1 MDSLYTT
8 LKQFGHVKPNAA
20 LAKLTTFHIGGQV
33 LFLTQVTET
42 EKMVQLLNFLTGEGI
57 PYFILGGGSNIVWQ
71 DEPFEGVVI
80 KVASCKLQ
88 VASDRV
94 IADSGAPLAAVVT
107 NFMQNSFSGME
118 WAAGVPGT
126 VGGAVRGNAGAMD
139 SDISRSVEKIMVWR
153 DGEVIELKSEECGYG
168 YRESVFKHNQDIIL
182 QAVYKTKPGD
192 KKEILKQIQENI
204 KGRNGKYPAKPS
216 AGSFFKNVDF
226 KDWKGGLSKL
236 PEHFAKTQKVPAGW
250 INEQNGLKGFQIGG
264 AMISKEHGN
273 FLINFTNEATQADV
287 IALKEE
293 AQKRA
298 MENFGVELE
307 PEVVIVQM

>member
-1 MDSLYTT
+1 MYGLNGQ
-8 LKQFGHVKPNAA
+8 LKEFGHVKPNAA

-33 LFLTQVTET
+33 QFLTQVTET
-42 EKMVQLLNFLTGEGI
+42 EKMVQLLNFLTGEGV

-71 DEPFEGVVI
+71 DELFEGVVI
-80 KVASCKLQ
+80 KMQNATIKNQ
-88 VASDRV
+88 NDKI

-107 NFMQNSFSGME
+107 SFMQNSFAGME

-139 SDISRSVEKIMVWR
+139 SDTSRTVEKIMVWR
-153 DGEVIELKSEECGYG
+153 DGEVIELKPEECGYG

-226 KDWKGGLSKL
+226 KDWKGDLSKL
-236 PEHFAKTQKVPAGW
+236 PEHFAKAQKVPAGW
-250 INEQNGLKGFQIGG
+250 INEQNGLKGCQIGG

-273 FLINFTNEATQADV
+273 FLINYTGEATQADV

>member
-1 MDSLYTT
+1 MNGLYGQ
-8 LKQFGHVKPNAA
+8 LKEFGHVKPNAP

-33 LFLTQVTET
+33 QFLVQVTEA
-42 EKMVQLLNFLTGEGI
+42 EKMVQLLNFLTGEGV

-71 DEPFEGVVI
+71 DELFEGVVI
-80 KVASCKLQ
+80 KVDSRQ
-88 VASDRV
+88 STVDSNHV
-94 IADSGAPLAAVVT
+94 IVDAGMPLASVVT
-107 NFMQNSFSGME
+107 LFMQNSFSGME

-139 SDISRSVEKIMVWR
+139 SDTSRSVEKIMVWR
-153 DGEVIELKSEECGYG
+153 DGEVIELKPEECGYG
-168 YRESVFKHNQDIIL
+168 YRESMFKHNQDIIL

-226 KDWKGGLSKL
+226 KDWKGDLSKL

-250 INEQNGLKGFQIGG
+250 INEQNGLKGFHIGG

-273 FLINFTNEATQADV
+273 FLVNFTGNTTQTDV

-298 MENFGVELE
+298 MENFGIELE

>member
-1 MDSLYTT
+1 MNTLYTH
-8 LKQFGHVKPNAA
+8 LKQFGHVKPNA
-20 LAKLTTFHIGGQV
+20 LVAKLTTFKIGGLVQ
-33 LFLTQVTET
+33 FLIEVPEADKLV
-42 EKMVQLLNFLTGEGI
+42 ELLKFLTGEGI
-57 PYFILGGGSNIVWQ
+57 PYFILGGGSNMVWQ
-71 DEPFEGVVI
+71 DELFEGVVI
-80 KVASCKLQ
+80 KVESRKSK
-88 VASDRV
+88 VESDRV
-94 IADSGAPLAAVVT
+94 TVDAGMPLASVVT
-107 NFMQNSFSGME
+107 TFMQHSLSGME

-139 SDISRSVEKIMVWR
+139 SDTARSIEKVLVFR
-153 DGEVIELKSEECGYG
+153 DGEVVELKPEECSYG
-168 YRESVFKHNQDIIL
+168 YRESIFKHNQDIIL
-182 QAVYKTKPGD
+182 QAMYKTTPGD

-226 KDWKGGLSKL
+226 KNWKGDLSKL

-273 FLINFTNEATQADV
+273 FLINFTGEATQADV

-307 PEVVIVQM
+307 PEVVIVEL

>member
-1 MDSLYTT
+1 MDSLYTH

-33 LFLTQVTET
+33 QFLIQVTET
-42 EKMVQLLNFLTGEGI
+42 EKVVELLNFLTGEGI
-57 PYFILGGGSNIVWQ
+57 PYFILGGGSNTIWQ
-71 DEPFEGVVI
+71 DDLYEGVVI
-80 KVASCKLQ
+80 KMQNATIKNQNDTIS
-88 VASDRV
+88 
-94 IADSGAPLAAVVT
+94 ADAGAPLAAVVT
-107 NFMQNSFSGME
+107 NFMQNSLSGME

-139 SDISRSVEKIMVWR
+139 SDTSRSVEKIVVWR
-153 DGEVIELKSEECGYG
+153 DGEVVELKPEECGYG
-168 YRESVFKHNQDIIL
+168 YRESIFKHNQDIVL

-192 KKEILKQIQENI
+192 KKEILKHIQENI

-226 KDWKGGLSKL
+226 KDWKGDLAKL
-236 PEHFAKTQKVPAGW
+236 PEHFSKAQKVPAGW

-273 FLINFTNEATQADV
+273 FLINFTGEATQADV

-307 PEVVIVQM
+307 PEVVIVEL

>member
-1 MDSLYTT
+1 MDTVYTH
-8 LKQFGHVKPNAA
+8 LKEFGHVKPNVP

-33 LFLTQVTET
+33 QFLIQVTET
-42 EKMVQLLNFLTGEGI
+42 QNVIKLLNFLSEEGI
-57 PYFILGGGSNIVWQ
+57 SYFILGGGSNTIWQ
-71 DEPFEGVVI
+71 DGLYEGVVI
-80 KVASCKLQ
+80 KMQNANIKNQNDKVVVDA
-88 VASDRV
+88 
-94 IADSGAPLAAVVT
+94 GAPLAAVVT
-107 NFMQNSFSGME
+107 NFMQNSLSGME

-126 VGGAVRGNAGAMD
+126 VGGAVRGNAGAID
-139 SDISRSVEKIMVWR
+139 SDTSRSIEKLVVWR
-153 DGEVIELKSEECGYG
+153 DGEVVELKPEECGYG
-168 YRESVFKHNQDIIL
+168 YRESMFKHNHDTVL
-182 QAVYKTKPGD
+182 QAVYKTRPGD

-226 KDWKGGLSKL
+226 KNWKEDLAKL

-250 INEQNGLKGFQIGG
+250 INERNGLKGFQIGG

-273 FLINFTNEATQADV
+273 FLINFTGEATQTDV

-307 PEVVIVQM
+307 PEVVIVEL